1 MGREEGNENYLQLL
15 LTLRASVFSLWIHL
29 LGRRNHGYRMLQL
42 DKEWRKAHVNSSLV
56 GKFACK
62 QLVRGK
68 VMSCTKNE
76 NLLLG

>member
-1 MGREEGNENYLQLL
+1 
-15 LTLRASVFSLWIHL
+15 
-29 LGRRNHGYRMLQL
+29 MLQL

-68 VMSCTKNE
+68 VMSCTKTRFWGE
-76 NLLLG
+76 VFSLLKLG